1 MKTVS
6 LKIDNEIFEE
16 SEDILSKIKI
26 SRNRYINEAIRMFNK
41 IQKRKMLEEML
52 QNESL
57 LVRDESI
64 NVLQELESIE
74 PKDESI

>member
-64 NVLQELESIE
+64 NVLQEFESIE